1 MIAYAT
7 IAGLAALTVT
17 YFIRLR
23 NSKRINQ
30 VLTSQIEAMNAHQ
43 GWAHDKLDEYLRKI
57 EDMSGLV
64 TTGLVE
70 MRSARDLIAHLQDDN
85 QLLME
90 ALQQKDDGGENLE
103 DWG

>member
-30 VLTSQIEAMNAHQ
+30 VLTSQIEAMNMHQ
-43 GWAHDKLDEYLRKI
+43 QWAHDKLDEYLGKI

-90 ALQQKDDGGENLE
+90 ALQQKEDGGENLE